1 METSLVDGHLAS
13 QMQDGDHSSTEIELL
28 REELQ
33 QLTDDFT
40 KANEERAQAAKYGLH
55 VLEEKQALQSK
66 YVELNSLYEDTKLE
80 LDKSVEVSTVHHVC
94 IA

>member
-1 METSLVDGHLAS
+1 MYLHLLSVCWYLPLLSPANGDLSSWWASSLTDDKMVTTPL
-13 QMQDGDHSSTEIELL
+13 TEIELL

-66 YVELNSLYEDTKLE
+66 
-80 LDKSVEVSTVHHVC
+80 
-94 IA
+94 